1 MIKVSSKWRN
11 FRLSAF
17 GKVTMIDYPMTF
29 YNTENS
35 CFGQYVHSWRK
46 YKNTLWKQRKYLTF
60 IKMQRK
66 LHNKLNTFFLFWDG
80 SWRTF
85 FLWATFY
92 GFAKLSVIAFSFDK
106 SHGDSW
112 PEYGYNLKQ
121 EYNVGMTL
129 EKWWNNKRLKMS
141 LSCGICCYLCY
152 NQMTMMIIAF
162 YLNPLTWI
170 GPIFSNPYEALP
182 SDVYMYILSFL

>member
-1 MIKVSSKWRN
+1 MHLKRSQWSTILWHFTTPRIVASDNTCIVEGSTK
-11 FRLSAF
+11 
-17 GKVTMIDYPMTF
+17 YPLKA
-29 YNTENS
+29 TEILDI
-35 CFGQYVHSWRK
+35 
-46 YKNTLWKQRKYLTF
+46 YKNAKEAPQQIHFFYSGTEVDARFFVSDILWFCKAIGYRIL
-60 IKMQRK
+60 
-66 LHNKLNTFFLFWDG
+66 
-80 SWRTF
+80 
-85 FLWATFY
+85 
-92 GFAKLSVIAFSFDK
+92 SFDK
-106 SHGDSW
+106 SDCDSW
-112 PEYGYNLKQ
+112 PEYEYNLKQ
-121 EYNVGMTL
+121 EYNVGITL